1 MEQTGQ
7 TRLDRGGLT
16 ESICS
21 ITLKFTQRVRR
32 DFSSCLLTRK
42 VLRTNVARTVLSPAR
57 KFGGS
62 YFCTMRAASEVF
74 AADATRE
81 IFEYDFA
88 SNFAYDLSR
97 VFCRLILYHYCI
109 GCATALPMGVAPEI
123 VLYCLQWRIISNLF
137 IPCSLSRR
145 NFKYAPDGSNVP

>member
-7 TRLDRGGLT
+7 TRPCRGGLT
-16 ESICS
+16 ELICS
-21 ITLKFTQRVRR
+21 ITLKFTQRVRQ
-32 DFSSCLLTRK
+32 DFSSCLLTLK
-42 VLRTNVARTVLSPAR
+42 VLRINVAGTVLRPAR

-62 YFCTMRAASEVF
+62 YLCTMHAASEVF

-81 IFEYDFA
+81 FIEYDFVL
-88 SNFAYDLSR
+88 NFAYLMSR
-97 VFCRLILYHYCI
+97 VFCRLILCHYSI

-137 IPCSLSRR
+137 IPYIVSRR
-145 NFKYAPDGSNVP
+145 IF